1 MTTAAPSGSGMR
13 TRLSARMIGLSR
25 KSSRTARTI
34 GSRNARAK
42 NEGVQHR
49 EDEQP
54 RDGDR
59 AHLQPIGQ
67 RLLQLP
73 EIRLLDG
80 AALFAP
86 RLELRFRRRGH
97 IRPEG
102 RARSRVLGGARN
114 HGLPLMEEETALV
127 RVSRQ
132 ALRLRGAGP

>member
-1 MTTAAPSGSGMR
+1 MR
-13 TRLSARMIGLSR
+13 SRLSARMTGLSR

-42 NEGVQHR
+42 KRVYSTARTNSPVMATERTSSRSVSAS
-49 EDEQP
+49 P
-54 RDGDR
+54 
-59 AHLQPIGQ
+59 
-67 RLLQLP
+67 QLP
-73 EIRLLDG
+73 EVRLLDG

-97 IRPEG
+97 IRPES
-102 RARSRVLGGARN
+102 RARSRVLGRARN